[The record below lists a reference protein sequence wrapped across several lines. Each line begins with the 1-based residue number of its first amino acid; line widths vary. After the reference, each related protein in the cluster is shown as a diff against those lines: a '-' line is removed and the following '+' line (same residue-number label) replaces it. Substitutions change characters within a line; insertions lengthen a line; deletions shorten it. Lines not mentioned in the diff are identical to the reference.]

1 MFGSGSVVTACHDSL
16 WFRFLATVAE
26 FYAFTKRRNRA
37 FRELLGPGRRSQ
49 PGGAQAI

>member
-1 MFGSGSVVTACHDSL
+1 MLGSGSVVTACHDSL

-26 FYAFTKRRNRA
+26 FYAFTKRAIARFANCSG
-37 FRELLGPGRRSQ
+37 LGGSQ